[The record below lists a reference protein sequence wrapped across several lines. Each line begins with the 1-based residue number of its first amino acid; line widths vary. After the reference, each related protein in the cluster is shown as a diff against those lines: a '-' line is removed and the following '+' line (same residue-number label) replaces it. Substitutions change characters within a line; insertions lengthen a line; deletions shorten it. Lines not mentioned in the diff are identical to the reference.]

1 MKKVLGFV
9 LGLVLLTGFAAS
21 TFAKDKPKA
30 KTRTITGCLSKGDSA
45 DEFKLN
51 AKDGST
57 WELRNSG
64 SQVSLTD
71 HVGHTVTVTGQVQ
84 HQKMHNLKE
93 DAKETA
99 KDTGVKK
106 DDTEHGHLKV
116 MTIKHVSGSCS

>member
-1 MKKVLGFV
+1 VKKLVGFV
-9 LGLVLLTGFAAS
+9 LGLVLLSGCAAS
-21 TFAKDKPKA
+21 SFAKDKPKA
-30 KTRTITGCLSKGDSA
+30 KTRTITGCLSKGDGS
-45 DEFKLN
+45 DEFKLT

-71 HVGHTVTVTGQVQ
+71 HVGHMVTVTGQVE

-106 DDTEHGHLKV
+106 EDKEHGHLKV
-116 MTIKHVSGSCS
+116 MSIKHVSGSCS